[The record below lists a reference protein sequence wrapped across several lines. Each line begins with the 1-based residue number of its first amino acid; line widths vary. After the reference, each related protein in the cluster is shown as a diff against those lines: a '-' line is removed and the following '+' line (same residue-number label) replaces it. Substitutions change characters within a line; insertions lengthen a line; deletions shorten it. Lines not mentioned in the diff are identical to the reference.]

1 MWIGNLMLIVLN
13 LPLIGLWVKLLK
25 VPYHVLFPVIMAFC
39 SIGVYSVNSNVYDLY
54 AVAFFGLMGYALL
67 KLRCEPAPLLLG
79 FVLGPM
85 LEENLRRAMILGRGD
100 PSIFVTRPISLTLLL
115 LTVAV
120 LAVMLAPSIR
130 KKRAEVFVEAD

>member
-1 MWIGNLMLIVLN
+1 
-13 LPLIGLWVKLLK
+13 
-25 VPYHVLFPVIMAFC
+25 MAFC

-115 LTVAV
+115 LTAAV
-120 LAVMLAPSIR
+120 LLVMLMPAIR
-130 KKRAEVFVEAD
+130 KKRDEVFVEAD

>member
-1 MWIGNLMLIVLN
+1 MWIGNLMLVVLN

-25 VPYHVLFPVIMAFC
+25 VPYHILFPIIMAMC
-39 SIGVYSVNSNVYDLY
+39 SIGVYSVNSNVYDLFT
-54 AVAFFGLMGYALL
+54 VAFFGLLGYGLI

-100 PSIFVTRPISLTLLL
+100 PSVFVTRPISLVLLL
-115 LTVAV
+115 LMVAV
-120 LAVMLAPSIR
+120 LVVVMLPSIR
-130 KKRAEVFVEAD
+130 KKRDEVFTEAA